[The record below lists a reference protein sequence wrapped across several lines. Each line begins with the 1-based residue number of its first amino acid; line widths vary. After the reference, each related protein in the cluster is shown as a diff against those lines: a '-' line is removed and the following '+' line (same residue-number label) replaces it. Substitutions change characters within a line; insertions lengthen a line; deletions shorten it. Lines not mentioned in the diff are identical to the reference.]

1 MEHLQYAWYFAMEAS
16 FDFSIHDMSLL
27 RRWWCVILV
36 ENFGLE
42 GYGKKFA
49 HYSEEGRATLSDN
62 VPPTFRISR
71 KRTHAS
77 STMMPL
83 DTDEDH
89 SYNKRPYSFLPKES
103 ESYVTMDKEDGS
115 LDGENASFKM
125 LAERAQQAQHH
136 RRLTSGLLIDC
147 ITQDKGLLQHLE
159 KEERVIIFK
168 EDDDQVDRVLSFLS
182 QVVEKT
188 QTERRFTDEVAFV
201 MDVLLPEQ
209 PAVLSVSLERAKETY
224 KCGPEYDWSEME
236 LCAHDLAKN
245 MSEEAQ
251 QRLKDFSERF
261 RRALDSEEFL
271 NRL

>member
-1 MEHLQYAWYFAMEAS
+1 MVDCLQ
-16 FDFSIHDMSLL
+16 
-27 RRWWCVILV
+27 
-36 ENFGLE
+36 
-42 GYGKKFA
+42 
-49 HYSEEGRATLSDN
+49 
-62 VPPTFRISR
+62 
-71 KRTHAS
+71 
-77 STMMPL
+77 MPL

-103 ESYVTMDKEDGS
+103 FSVNG
-115 LDGENASFKM
+115 A
-125 LAERAQQAQHH
+125 
-136 RRLTSGLLIDC
+136 I
-147 ITQDKGLLQHLE
+147 ITGQVKSPWA
-159 KEERVIIFK
+159 KKF

-201 MDVLLPEQ
+201 MDVLLPEATVHVLT
-209 PAVLSVSLERAKETY
+209 AVLSVSLERAKETY

-251 QRLKDFSERF
+251 QRLKDFSGRF

>member
-1 MEHLQYAWYFAMEAS
+1 MEAS

-71 KRTHAS
+71 KRTHAG

-89 SYNKRPYSFLPKES
+89 SYNKRPCSFLPKES
-103 ESYVTMDKEDGS
+103 ESHVTMDKEDGS

-125 LAERAQQAQHH
+125 LEERAQQAQHH

-159 KEERVIIFK
+159 AIVTGQVKSPWAKKDERVIILF

-201 MDVLLPEQ
+201 MDVLLPEATVHALA
-209 PAVLSVSLERAKETY
+209 AVLSVSLERAKETY

-236 LCAHDLAKN
+236 LCSHYLTKN
-245 MSEEAQ
+245 MSEEAH
-251 QRLKDFSERF
+251 QRLKDSSERF
-261 RRALDSEEFL
+261 
-271 NRL
+271 

>member
-1 MEHLQYAWYFAMEAS
+1 
-16 FDFSIHDMSLL
+16 MSLL

-103 ESYVTMDKEDGS
+103 ESHVTMDKEDGS

-125 LAERAQQAQHH
+125 LEATVHALA
-136 RRLTSGLLIDC
+136 
-147 ITQDKGLLQHLE
+147 
-159 KEERVIIFK
+159 
-168 EDDDQVDRVLSFLS
+168 
-182 QVVEKT
+182 
-188 QTERRFTDEVAFV
+188 
-201 MDVLLPEQ
+201 
-209 PAVLSVSLERAKETY
+209 AVLSVSLERAKEMY

-251 QRLKDFSERF
+251 QRLQDFSERF
-261 RRALDSEEFL
+261 RRALDSKEF
-271 NRL
+271 